1 MFGMIKKSTLTF
13 SDHNKAQI
21 EIIGSSVIVT
31 DVQYL
36 AIIHKV
42 TCFFILYSLLARQ
55 LTSPIFKLIKAF
67 QTYQVV
73 TPAILPSV
81 DTDFIKVAAH

>member
-13 SDHNKAQI
+13 SDHNKDQI

-42 TCFFILYSLLARQ
+42 TCFLSCILC
-55 LTSPIFKLIKAF
+55 
-67 QTYQVV
+67 
-73 TPAILPSV
+73 
-81 DTDFIKVAAH
+81 